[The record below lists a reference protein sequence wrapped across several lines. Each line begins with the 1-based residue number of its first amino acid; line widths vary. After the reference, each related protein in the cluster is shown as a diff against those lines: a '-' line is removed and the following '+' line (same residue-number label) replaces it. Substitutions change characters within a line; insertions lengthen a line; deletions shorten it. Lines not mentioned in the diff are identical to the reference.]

1 MWISASPR
9 PLPSSSPLPASFS
22 PPARQ
27 LKTSQV
33 APPELRRLQVEG
45 LSGNWIDSSTLLLL
59 ASSIFFL
66 FSWGA
71 AGVIIIGARV
81 HACCTNRE
89 TKAIQCPTP
98 PPSAW
103 LPQLSFSA
111 PRNGQ
116 RDRERREKER
126 DREGKTCRDAVSAQI
141 HASNHTP
148 QPLSC
153 KTILCLPH
161 LFSQDLL
168 LPGLATCALPD
179 RQILLRL
186 RSAANQYSRP

>member
-45 LSGNWIDSSTLLLL
+45 LSGKWIDSSTLLLL

-103 LPQLSFSA
+103 LPQLSFFCSSQREER
-111 PRNGQ
+111 PRET
-116 RDRERREKER
+116 RERKRQR
-126 DREGKTCRDAVSAQI
+126 GKDMQGCCVGSDS
-141 HASNHTP
+141 
-148 QPLSC
+148 
-153 KTILCLPH
+153 
-161 LFSQDLL
+161 
-168 LPGLATCALPD
+168 
-179 RQILLRL
+179 RL
-186 RSAANQYSRP
+186 